1 MKKLCIILLFLP
13 FFGLSQ
19 NACKKCSEFSVE
31 NKWSDL
37 ISCISDEIK
46 KTDNINDYMCRV
58 QCYGAIVQ
66 KTDSITLFINNIKK
80 NCSKKDILS
89 FTLKD
94 LEIIIKRDSLF
105 ANGIPSKQQL
115 HIEKL
120 LNDLWTPMGFLNLLR
135 IYISWI

>member
-13 FFGLSQ
+13 FYGTSQ

-31 NKWSDL
+31 NNWPDL

-80 NCSKKDILS
+80 YCSKKEILS

-120 LNDLWTPMGFLNLLR
+120 LNDL
-135 IYISWI
+135 

>member
-1 MKKLCIILLFLP
+1 MKKLIIFMLLIP

-19 NACKKCSEFSVE
+19 NGCKKCSKFSVE

-37 ISCISDEIK
+37 ISCISNEIK

-66 KTDSITLFINNIKK
+66 KTDSVTLFLNNIKK
-80 NCSKKDILS
+80 YCSKKDILS
-89 FTLKD
+89 FTLID

-105 ANGIPSKQQL
+105 ANGIPSKQRL
-115 HIEKL
+115 HIERL
-120 LNDLWTPMGFLNLLR
+120 LNEL
-135 IYISWI
+135 

>member
-1 MKKLCIILLFLP
+1 M
-13 FFGLSQ
+13 
-19 NACKKCSEFSVE
+19 E

-120 LNDLWTPMGFLNLLR
+120 LKDL
-135 IYISWI
+135 

>member
-1 MKKLCIILLFLP
+1 MLLIP

-19 NACKKCSEFSVE
+19 NGCKICSKFSVE

-37 ISCISDEIK
+37 ISCISNEIK

-66 KTDSITLFINNIKK
+66 KTDSVTLFLNNIKK
-80 NCSKKDILS
+80 YCSKKDILS
-89 FTLKD
+89 FTLID

-105 ANGIPSKQQL
+105 ANGITSKQRL
-115 HIEKL
+115 HIERL
-120 LNDLWTPMGFLNLLR
+120 LNEL
-135 IYISWI
+135 

>member
-1 MKKLCIILLFLP
+1 MKKLYIILLFLP

-31 NKWSDL
+31 NNWSYI

-80 NCSKKDILS
+80 NCSKKDILC

-120 LNDLWTPMGFLNLLR
+120 LNDL
-135 IYISWI
+135 

>member
-1 MKKLCIILLFLP
+1 MNKLCIILLLFP
-13 FFGLSQ
+13 FFALSQ

-31 NKWSDL
+31 NNWPDL
-37 ISCISDEIK
+37 ISCVSDEIK

-80 NCSKKDILS
+80 YCSKKDILS
-89 FTLKD
+89 FTLSD
-94 LEIIIKRDSLF
+94 LEIIIKRDPLF
-105 ANGIPSKQQL
+105 ANGIPSKQHM

-120 LNDLWTPMGFLNLLR
+120 LNEL
-135 IYISWI
+135 

>member
-1 MKKLCIILLFLP
+1 MVKRYEMKNLCLILLFLP
-13 FFGLSQ
+13 LFGLSQ

-37 ISCISDEIK
+37 ISCISDEII

-80 NCSKKDILS
+80 NCSKKDILN
-89 FTLKD
+89 FTLTD

-105 ANGIPSKQQL
+105 ANGIPSKQ
-115 HIEKL
+115 
-120 LNDLWTPMGFLNLLR
+120 R
-135 IYISWI
+135 IYIERLLNEL

>member
-13 FFGLSQ
+13 FYGTSQ

-31 NKWSDL
+31 NNWPDL

-58 QCYGAIVQ
+58 QCYGTIVQ

-80 NCSKKDILS
+80 YCSKKDILS

-94 LEIIIKRDSLF
+94 LEIIINRDSLF

-115 HIEKL
+115 HIKRL
-120 LNDLWTPMGFLNLLR
+120 LNEF
-135 IYISWI
+135 

>member
-80 NCSKKDILS
+80 NYSKKDILS

-120 LNDLWTPMGFLNLLR
+120 LND
-135 IYISWI
+135 I

>member
-1 MKKLCIILLFLP
+1 M
-13 FFGLSQ
+13 
-19 NACKKCSEFSVE
+19 E

-37 ISCISDEIK
+37 ILCISDEIK

-80 NCSKKDILS
+80 NCSKNDILN
-89 FTLKD
+89 FTLTD

-105 ANGIPSKQQL
+105 ANGIPSKQ
-115 HIEKL
+115 
-120 LNDLWTPMGFLNLLR
+120 R
-135 IYISWI
+135 IYIERLLNEL

>member
-13 FFGLSQ
+13 FYGTSQ

-31 NKWSDL
+31 NNWPDL

-46 KTDNINDYMCRV
+46 KTDNINEYMCRV

-80 NCSKKDILS
+80 YCSKKEILS

-105 ANGIPSKQQL
+105 ANGIPSKQRL
-115 HIEKL
+115 HIERL
-120 LNDLWTPMGFLNLLR
+120 LNDL
-135 IYISWI
+135 

>member
-58 QCYGAIVQ
+58 QCYGVIVQ
-66 KTDSITLFINNIKK
+66 KTDSLTLFLNNIKK
-80 NCSKKDILS
+80 YCSKKDILR

-94 LEIIIKRDSLF
+94 LEIIIKRGSLF
-105 ANGIPSKQQL
+105 ANGMPSKQRL

-120 LNDLWTPMGFLNLLR
+120 LDGF
-135 IYISWI
+135 